1 MVLLFLSCAAVV
13 EIGFTQLEYSVDE
26 TDGQVLVCIELLTPV
41 HLSSPIVLRVETEDQ
56 TAIGI
61 YNATI
66 CLLAHERITNCTSVY
81 INTHTQSW
89 TGL

>member
-1 MVLLFLSCAAVV
+1 MLLLFLSCAAVV

-41 HLSSPIVLRVETEDQ
+41 HLSNPIVLRVETEDQ

-61 YNATI
+61 TI
-66 CLLAHERITNCTSVY
+66 CLLAP
-81 INTHTQSW
+81 
-89 TGL
+89 